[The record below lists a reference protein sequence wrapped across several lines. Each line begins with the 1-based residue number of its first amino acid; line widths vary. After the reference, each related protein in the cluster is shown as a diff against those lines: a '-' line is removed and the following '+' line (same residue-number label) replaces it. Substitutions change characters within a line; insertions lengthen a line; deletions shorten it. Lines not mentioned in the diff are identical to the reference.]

1 MFFNFAL
8 KFKPVNEFFRGQK
21 IMEPF
26 LNLSFFFFDA
36 TAIYR
41 DANRRL
47 KVHRVVL
54 IYSLISRQP
63 PFCVFDDAFNLSVY
77 HANIVVEFPIS
88 YHRTILSL

>member
-8 KFKPVNEFFRGQK
+8 KFKSVNEFFRGQK
-21 IMEPF
+21 IMELF
-26 LNLSFFFFDA
+26 LNLSFFFDA

-41 DANRRL
+41 DANRRK

-63 PFCVFDDAFNLSVY
+63 PFWVFDDAFNLSVY
-77 HANIVVEFPIS
+77 HLNIFV
-88 YHRTILSL
+88 